1 MPTLSEN
8 IHDLLSLRFKDE
20 ELEKA
25 FHLYAFEESLVRVR
39 LSLLLAI
46 LLYAAFG
53 ILDGQMIPEV
63 KHEAWVIRYLVFCPL
78 LFAVIVISYFKIF
91 QRIFLICLT
100 ALGFVGGAGI
110 LVMIALSSP
119 PGSDFYYAGLL
130 LTSMF
135 YFVFLRLNFFIATA
149 LAWIIFCLY
158 VLTAIFIK
166 QVSTPVLI
174 NNSFFFISFNITGMW
189 ACYSME
195 RYMRLDFVQRREITE
210 QKEKLGMIFENSPI
224 GILHFDHHGVI
235 TACNKSFSG
244 IIGAPRE
251 MLVGLNMISDLKNN
265 RLIAAVRE
273 ALSGGAG
280 NFEGEY
286 VSVTAGK
293 TVMAK
298 ASFRTIIS
306 DQGNVLGGVGI
317 IEDISLRKKTE
328 IALQESENRFRA
340 VLESSPDPVAVYDKD
355 GNVTYLNPAFE
366 KTFGW
371 SQNELL
377 GKRIDYVPEDEFAR
391 SMETIRMLYE
401 GVPVSSFETKRLKK
415 DRTLL
420 DINISAALVRDR
432 TGNPIGNMIT
442 LRDITQ
448 QKLVEKE
455 LKSSEERYRLLIES
469 SPIGI
474 GIIQK
479 GKYVYANSALTELLG
494 YDGSNE
500 IVGQSPADFM
510 AHEGLDMSSEKNLNN
525 SETLEAI
532 QNYDTVGIK
541 NGGEMF
547 DAAVWSSHI
556 DFQGMPAILS
566 FVVDVTQEKSLR
578 AQLLQAQKL
587 EAIGTLA
594 GGVAHDFNNLLQ
606 AVIGY
611 SEVMLARKQQSDR
624 DYTDIQKICEAGK
637 RGAEL
642 VRSLLMFS
650 QKIEPRHV
658 PVDLNHEI
666 LQIRDLLAHTIPK
679 TIRID
684 LDLSDDLKN
693 IYADPSQ
700 VGQIILNL
708 AVNARDSMP
717 DGGTLTI
724 STTNSVIS
732 TDHSEFSRGVK
743 KGEYVLLTVSDTGHG
758 IDDELIPHIFEP
770 FFTTK
775 AVGKGTGLGLAT
787 VYGIVKQHNGHIT
800 CDSRSGIGTTFNIY
814 VPTLINEKDTE
825 KLMVETPLIG
835 GNETLLLVEDEE
847 LVRDLGR
854 EILTGFGYEVI
865 IAENGKL
872 ALDIFQEQKNRISL
886 VILDLIMPEMDGRRC
901 LKEILQMDRNAR
913 VLIASGYSE
922 DMSLEDS
929 IMASAKGFIRKPY
942 DMRTLLQTVRK
953 ILDMGSFTN
962 LNWK

>member
-1 MPTLSEN
+1 MPTLSKK
-8 IHDLLSLRFKDE
+8 IHHLLSLSFEDK

-25 FHLYAFEESLVRVR
+25 FRVYSFEESLVRVR

-78 LFAVIVISYFKIF
+78 VFAVIVISYFEIF

-158 VLTAIFIK
+158 MFTAIFIK

-224 GILHFDHHGVI
+224 GILHFDPHGVI

-340 VLESSPDPVAVYDKD
+340 VLESSPDPVAVYDKQ
-355 GNVTYLNPAFE
+355 GYATYLNPSFE

-371 SQNELL
+371 SQEELL
-377 GKRIDYVPEDEFAR
+377 GKRIDYVPEDEVAR

-432 TGNPIGNMIT
+432 MGNPIGNMIT

-474 GIIQK
+474 GIIQN
-479 GKYVYANSALTELLG
+479 GKYVYANSALTEILG
-494 YDGSNE
+494 CDGSNE
-500 IVGQSPADFM
+500 IVAQSPMTFM
-510 AHEGLDMSSEKNLNN
+510 PHKVLGMFSEKNLNN
-525 SETLEAI
+525 SETSEAI
-532 QNYDTVGIK
+532 QNYETLGLK
-541 NGGEMF
+541 KSGEKF

-606 AVIGY
+606 VVIGY
-611 SEVMLARKQQSDR
+611 SEVMLSRKQPSDR
-624 DYTDIQKICEAGK
+624 DYTDIQKIREAGK

-650 QKIEPRHV
+650 QKIEPKHV

-684 LDLSDDLKN
+684 LDLSDYLKK

-758 IDDELIPHIFEP
+758 IDDELLPHIFEP

-800 CDSRSGIGTTFNIY
+800 CDSRSGIGTTFNVY
-814 VPTLINEKDTE
+814 VPTLITEKDTE
-825 KLMVETPLIG
+825 KLMVETSVIG

-854 EILTGFGYEVI
+854 EILADFGYEVI
-865 IAENGKL
+865 VAENGKS
-872 ALDIFQEQKNRISL
+872 ALDIYQEQKDRISL

-901 LKEILQMDRNAR
+901 LKEILQMDRSAR
-913 VLIASGYSE
+913 VLIASGYFE
-922 DMSLEDS
+922 DITFDDEILST
-929 IMASAKGFIRKPY
+929 AKGFILKPY

-953 ILDMGSFTN
+953 ILDKGY
-962 LNWK
+962 LNSLTWK

>member
-1 MPTLSEN
+1 MPTLSKK
-8 IHDLLSLRFKDE
+8 IHHLLSLSFEDK

-25 FHLYAFEESLVRVR
+25 FRVYSFEESLVRVR

-78 LFAVIVISYFKIF
+78 VFAVIVISYFEIF

-158 VLTAIFIK
+158 MFTAIFIK

-224 GILHFDHHGVI
+224 GILHFDPHGVI

-340 VLESSPDPVAVYDKD
+340 VLESSPDPVAVYDKQ
-355 GNVTYLNPAFE
+355 GYATYLNPSFE

-371 SQNELL
+371 SQEELL
-377 GKRIDYVPEDEFAR
+377 GKRIDYVPEDEVAR

-432 TGNPIGNMIT
+432 MGNPIGNMIT

-474 GIIQK
+474 GIIQN
-479 GKYVYANSALTELLG
+479 GKYVYANSALTEILG
-494 YDGSNE
+494 CDGSNE
-500 IVGQSPADFM
+500 IVAQSPMTFM
-510 AHEGLDMSSEKNLNN
+510 PHKVLGMFSEKNLNN
-525 SETLEAI
+525 SETSEAI
-532 QNYDTVGIK
+532 QNYETLGLK
-541 NGGEMF
+541 KSGEKF

-606 AVIGY
+606 VVIGY
-611 SEVMLARKQQSDR
+611 SEVMLSRKQPSDR
-624 DYTDIQKICEAGK
+624 DYTDIQKIREAGK

-650 QKIEPRHV
+650 QKIEPKHV

-684 LDLSDDLKN
+684 LDLSDYLKK

-758 IDDELIPHIFEP
+758 IDDELLPHIFEP

-800 CDSRSGIGTTFNIY
+800 CDSRSGIGTTFNVY
-814 VPTLINEKDTE
+814 VPTLITEKDTE
-825 KLMVETPLIG
+825 KLMVETSVIG

-854 EILTGFGYEVI
+854 EILADFGYEVI
-865 IAENGKL
+865 VAENGKS
-872 ALDIFQEQKNRISL
+872 ALDIYQEQKDRISL

-901 LKEILQMDRNAR
+901 LKEILQMDRSAR
-913 VLIASGYSE
+913 VLIASGYFE
-922 DMSLEDS
+922 DITFDDEILST
-929 IMASAKGFIRKPY
+929 AKGFIRKPY

-953 ILDMGSFTN
+953 ILDKGY
-962 LNWK
+962 LNSLTWK

>member
-1 MPTLSEN
+1 MPTLSEK
-8 IHDLLSLRFKDE
+8 IHDLLSLRFEDKE
-20 ELEKA
+20 FEKA
-25 FHLYAFEESLVRVR
+25 FRVYSFEESLVRVR

-46 LLYAAFG
+46 ILYAAFG
-53 ILDGQMIPEV
+53 ILDGQMIPDV
-63 KHEAWVIRYLVFCPL
+63 KHEAWIIRYLVFCPMA
-78 LFAVIVISYFKIF
+78 FAIIVISYFKIF
-91 QRIFLICLT
+91 RRIFLICL
-100 ALGFVGGAGI
+100 ALLGFVGGAGI
-110 LVMIALSSP
+110 LVMIALSSH
-119 PGSDFYYAGLL
+119 PGSNFYYAGLL

-158 VLTAIFIK
+158 VFTAIFIK

-174 NNSFFFISFNITGMW
+174 NNSFFFIAFNITGMW

-224 GILHFDHHGVI
+224 GILHFDPDGVI
-235 TACNKSFSG
+235 TACNESFTG
-244 IIGAPRE
+244 IIGSPRQS
-251 MLVGLNMISDLKNN
+251 LIGLNMISDLKND

-293 TVMAK
+293 TVTAK

-306 DQGNVLGGVGI
+306 DQENVLGGVGI
-317 IEDISLRKKTE
+317 IEDISLRKKSE

-340 VLESSPDPVAVYDKD
+340 VFESSPDPVAVYDKD

-371 SQNELL
+371 SQKELI
-377 GKRIDYVPEDEFAR
+377 GKRIDYVPEDEVAR

-432 TGNPIGNMIT
+432 MGNPIGSMIT

-455 LKSSEERYRLLIES
+455 LKSSEERYRFLIES

-474 GIIQK
+474 GIIQN
-479 GKYVYANSALTELLG
+479 GKYVYANSALIEILG
-494 YDGSNE
+494 CGGSNE
-500 IVGQSPADFM
+500 IVGQSPMAFM
-510 AHEGLDMSSEKNLNN
+510 THEGLDMSSEKNLNN
-525 SETLEAI
+525 SETSEAI
-532 QNYDTVGIK
+532 QNHETEGFKK
-541 NGGEMF
+541 NGESF
-547 DAAVWSSHI
+547 DAAVWSRHI

-606 AVIGY
+606 VVIGY
-611 SEVMLARKQQSDR
+611 SEVVLARKQQSDR

-666 LQIRDLLAHTIPK
+666 LQIRELLAHTIPK
-679 TIRID
+679 MIRID

-732 TDHSEFSRGVK
+732 KDHSEFSRGVK

-800 CDSRSGIGTTFNIY
+800 FDSRSGIGTTFNIY
-814 VPTLINEKDTE
+814 VPTLITEKDTE
-825 KLMVETPLIG
+825 ELIVETPLIG

-854 EILTGFGYEVI
+854 EILAGFGYEVI

-872 ALDIFQEQKNRISL
+872 ALDIFQEQKDRISL

-901 LKEILQMDRNAR
+901 LKEILQMDRSAN
-913 VLIASGYSE
+913 VLVASGYSE
-922 DMSLEDS
+922 DITFDDEILST
-929 IMASAKGFIRKPY
+929 AKGFIRKPY

-953 ILDMGSFTN
+953 ILDKGSFTN

>member
-1 MPTLSEN
+1 
-8 IHDLLSLRFKDE
+8 
-20 ELEKA
+20 
-25 FHLYAFEESLVRVR
+25 
-39 LSLLLAI
+39 
-46 LLYAAFG
+46 
-53 ILDGQMIPEV
+53 
-63 KHEAWVIRYLVFCPL
+63 
-78 LFAVIVISYFKIF
+78 
-91 QRIFLICLT
+91 
-100 ALGFVGGAGI
+100 
-110 LVMIALSSP
+110 
-119 PGSDFYYAGLL
+119 
-130 LTSMF
+130 
-135 YFVFLRLNFFIATA
+135 
-149 LAWIIFCLY
+149 
-158 VLTAIFIK
+158 
-166 QVSTPVLI
+166 
-174 NNSFFFISFNITGMW
+174 MW
-189 ACYSME
+189 S
-195 RYMRLDFVQRREITE
+195 R
-210 QKEKLGMIFENSPI
+210 
-224 GILHFDHHGVI
+224 
-235 TACNKSFSG
+235 
-244 IIGAPRE
+244 
-251 MLVGLNMISDLKNN
+251 
-265 RLIAAVRE
+265 
-273 ALSGGAG
+273 
-280 NFEGEY
+280 
-286 VSVTAGK
+286 
-293 TVMAK
+293 
-298 ASFRTIIS
+298 
-306 DQGNVLGGVGI
+306 
-317 IEDISLRKKTE
+317 
-328 IALQESENRFRA
+328 
-340 VLESSPDPVAVYDKD
+340 
-355 GNVTYLNPAFE
+355 
-366 KTFGW
+366 
-371 SQNELL
+371 
-377 GKRIDYVPEDEFAR
+377 
-391 SMETIRMLYE
+391 
-401 GVPVSSFETKRLKK
+401 
-415 DRTLL
+415 
-420 DINISAALVRDR
+420 
-432 TGNPIGNMIT
+432 
-442 LRDITQ
+442 
-448 QKLVEKE
+448 
-455 LKSSEERYRLLIES
+455 
-469 SPIGI
+469 
-474 GIIQK
+474 
-479 GKYVYANSALTELLG
+479 
-494 YDGSNE
+494 
-500 IVGQSPADFM
+500 
-510 AHEGLDMSSEKNLNN
+510 
-525 SETLEAI
+525 
-532 QNYDTVGIK
+532 
-541 NGGEMF
+541 
-547 DAAVWSSHI
+547 HI

-679 TIRID
+679 MIRID

-814 VPTLINEKDTE
+814 VPTLITEKDTE
-825 KLMVETPLIG
+825 ELIVETPLIG

-854 EILTGFGYEVI
+854 EILAGFGYEVI

-872 ALDIFQEQKNRISL
+872 ALDIFKKQKDRISL

-901 LKEILQMDRNAR
+901 LKEILQMDRSAR

-922 DMSLEDS
+922 DISSKTRYWLG
-929 IMASAKGFIRKPY
+929 KGLHSK
-942 DMRTLLQTVRK
+942 TL
-953 ILDMGSFTN
+953 
-962 LNWK
+962 

>member
-317 IEDISLRKKTE
+317 IEDISLR
-328 IALQESENRFRA
+328 N
-340 VLESSPDPVAVYDKD
+340 SS
-355 GNVTYLNPAFE
+355 
-366 KTFGW
+366 
-371 SQNELL
+371 
-377 GKRIDYVPEDEFAR
+377 
-391 SMETIRMLYE
+391 
-401 GVPVSSFETKRLKK
+401 
-415 DRTLL
+415 
-420 DINISAALVRDR
+420 
-432 TGNPIGNMIT
+432 
-442 LRDITQ
+442 
-448 QKLVEKE
+448 
-455 LKSSEERYRLLIES
+455 
-469 SPIGI
+469 
-474 GIIQK
+474 
-479 GKYVYANSALTELLG
+479 
-494 YDGSNE
+494 
-500 IVGQSPADFM
+500 
-510 AHEGLDMSSEKNLNN
+510 
-525 SETLEAI
+525 
-532 QNYDTVGIK
+532 
-541 NGGEMF
+541 
-547 DAAVWSSHI
+547 
-556 DFQGMPAILS
+556 
-566 FVVDVTQEKSLR
+566 
-578 AQLLQAQKL
+578 
-587 EAIGTLA
+587 
-594 GGVAHDFNNLLQ
+594 
-606 AVIGY
+606 
-611 SEVMLARKQQSDR
+611 ARKREQ
-624 DYTDIQKICEAGK
+624 IQGCARI
-637 RGAEL
+637 
-642 VRSLLMFS
+642 
-650 QKIEPRHV
+650 
-658 PVDLNHEI
+658 
-666 LQIRDLLAHTIPK
+666 IP
-679 TIRID
+679 
-684 LDLSDDLKN
+684 
-693 IYADPSQ
+693 
-700 VGQIILNL
+700 
-708 AVNARDSMP
+708 
-717 DGGTLTI
+717 
-724 STTNSVIS
+724 
-732 TDHSEFSRGVK
+732 
-743 KGEYVLLTVSDTGHG
+743 
-758 IDDELIPHIFEP
+758 
-770 FFTTK
+770 
-775 AVGKGTGLGLAT
+775 
-787 VYGIVKQHNGHIT
+787 
-800 CDSRSGIGTTFNIY
+800 
-814 VPTLINEKDTE
+814 
-825 KLMVETPLIG
+825 
-835 GNETLLLVEDEE
+835 
-847 LVRDLGR
+847 
-854 EILTGFGYEVI
+854 
-865 IAENGKL
+865 
-872 ALDIFQEQKNRISL
+872 
-886 VILDLIMPEMDGRRC
+886 
-901 LKEILQMDRNAR
+901 
-913 VLIASGYSE
+913 
-922 DMSLEDS
+922 
-929 IMASAKGFIRKPY
+929 
-942 DMRTLLQTVRK
+942 
-953 ILDMGSFTN
+953 
-962 LNWK
+962 